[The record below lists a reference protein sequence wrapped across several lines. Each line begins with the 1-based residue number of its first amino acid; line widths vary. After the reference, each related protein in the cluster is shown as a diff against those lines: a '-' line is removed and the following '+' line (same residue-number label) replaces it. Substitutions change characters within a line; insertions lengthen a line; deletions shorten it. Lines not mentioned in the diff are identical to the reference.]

1 MVCREQNLWS
11 YSIQDTGKE
20 LESIQKQ
27 NWERTHVST
36 NSDPKAGISKLFTV
50 FASVTH
56 VNTVL
61 TENYEE
67 SDFGSIETSRCPS
80 RSLVS
85 QKKEVLLEDSGLNRI
100 KSNGFRTGK
109 GLSG

>member
-1 MVCREQNLWS
+1 MSAPTVTLR
-11 YSIQDTGKE
+11 
-20 LESIQKQ
+20 
-27 NWERTHVST
+27 
-36 NSDPKAGISKLFTV
+36 AGISKLLTV

-85 QKKEVLLEDSGLNRI
+85 QKKEVQLEDSGLNRI
-100 KSNGFRTGK
+100 KSYEFRTGK
-109 GLSG
+109 GLSGLSVCCTNLTT

>member
-67 SDFGSIETSRCPS
+67 SDFGSIETSR
-80 RSLVS
+80 SLVS

>member
-1 MVCREQNLWS
+1 MSAPTVTLR
-11 YSIQDTGKE
+11 
-20 LESIQKQ
+20 
-27 NWERTHVST
+27 
-36 NSDPKAGISKLFTV
+36 AGISKLLTV

-80 RSLVS
+80 RSLVP
-85 QKKEVLLEDSGLNRI
+85 
-100 KSNGFRTGK
+100 
-109 GLSG
+109 